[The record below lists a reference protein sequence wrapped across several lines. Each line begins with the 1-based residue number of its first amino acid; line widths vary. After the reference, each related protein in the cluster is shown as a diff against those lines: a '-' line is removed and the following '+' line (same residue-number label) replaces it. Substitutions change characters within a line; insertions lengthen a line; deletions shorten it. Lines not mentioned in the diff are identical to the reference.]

1 MKALSMTK
9 LFFML
14 VTCVSLSVV
23 VQADELERAYQ
34 KEYAFLKA
42 QKAELE
48 KRFATDEVQHANEIQ
63 ASKEK
68 VEALQEKLIEVSE
81 KAKASSEK
89 LDKLSKMLAEKGET
103 GGLTGN
109 VVNQARLALE
119 PYGVKISD
127 DNKTTDVEKIKQ
139 AFGSSMKLYSELSSL
154 RNEKGEFYLPDGK
167 KVEGDIVKVGNIAA
181 YGISKEAAGALAPA
195 GNGAYKLWNAVGS
208 ADDAKAMFAKEKT
221 ETIDIFAYEN
231 LDKEVDYVTE
241 KSFIDTME
249 DGGVI
254 GYIIFALGLFGLVLL
269 GLRVLNLM
277 GAKTNVNEITQV
289 VVDTL
294 ESGEGS
300 TVALE
305 KIKGY
310 KGSTARVVKATLRNI
325 KKERAHIEDVIME
338 NILNE
343 STQIDRFGSFVLVIA
358 AVAPL
363 MGLLGTVTGM
373 IETFEVITEFG
384 TGDPKLLSGGIS
396 AALVTTMQGL
406 VVAIPLLLIGNLLS
420 GWAQSI
426 KDSMEQNALHIVNLY
441 EKYRG

>member
-1 MKALSMTK
+1 MRATTIITAIIALFIT
-9 LFFML
+9 
-14 VTCVSLSVV
+14 TAT
-23 VQADELERAYQ
+23 VQASELDRAYQ

-42 QKAELE
+42 QKVELE
-48 KRFATDEVQHANEIQ
+48 KRLETNKVKEVSELETA
-63 ASKEK
+63 KLK
-68 VEALQEKLIEVSE
+68 VEALQGKLLQVSSDVKSSNEKL
-81 KAKASSEK
+81 EK
-89 LDKLSKMLAEKGET
+89 LTKMLGEKEEN
-103 GGLTGN
+103 GGLTAN
-109 VVNQARLALE
+109 VVNQARLSLE

-127 DNKTTDVEKIKQ
+127 SNKTTDVEKLKK
-139 AFGSSMKLYSELSSL
+139 AFDSSRKLYVDLSALS
-154 RNEKGEFYLPDGK
+154 NSKGEFYLPDGK
-167 KVEGDIVKVGNIAA
+167 KVEGEIVKVGNIAA

-208 ADDAKAMFAKEKT
+208 SDDAKALYAAEMRESV
-221 ETIDIFAYEN
+221 DIFVYEN
-231 LDKEVDYVTE
+231 LDKEVDYIQE
-241 KSFIDTME
+241 KGFVETLE

-254 GYIIFALGLFGLVLL
+254 GYIIFGLGLFGLFLL
-269 GLRVLNLM
+269 ILRVSVLSKA
-277 GAKTNVNEITQV
+277 GSNVKNISQI
-289 VVDTL
+289 VVDTF

-305 KIKGY
+305 KLKGY
-310 KGSTARVVKATLRNI
+310 KGSTARVIKATLRNI
-325 KKERAHIEDVIME
+325 KKDRAHVEDIVME

-373 IETFEVITEFG
+373 IETFDVITEFG

-406 VVAIPLLLIGNLLS
+406 IVAIPLLLIGNLLS

-441 EKYRG
+441 EKHRG

>member
-1 MKALSMTK
+1 MKVLSMNK
-9 LFFML
+9 LFFAI
-14 VTCVSLSVV
+14 VAFISFWVS
-23 VQADELERAYQ
+23 VQAGELESAYQ

-48 KRFATDEVQHANEIQ
+48 TRLATDKVQQKNDIQ

-68 VEALQEKLIEVSE
+68 VEVLQVQLLEVS
-81 KAKASSEK
+81 AKVKTSSEK
-89 LDKLSKMLAEKGET
+89 LEKFTKMLAEKEET

-119 PYGVKISD
+119 PYGVKVSD
-127 DNKTTDVEKIKQ
+127 DNRTNDVEKIKQ
-139 AFGSSMKLYSELSSL
+139 AFGSSIKLNRELSSL
-154 RNEKGEFYLPDGK
+154 GNEKGEFYLPDGR
-167 KVEGDIVKVGNIAA
+167 KVKGDIVKVGNIAA
-181 YGISKEAAGALAPA
+181 YGISQEAAGALAPA
-195 GNGAYKLWNAVGS
+195 GDGNYKLWNAVGS

-231 LDKEVDYVTE
+231 LDKEADYVTE
-241 KSFIDTME
+241 KTFIDTME

-254 GYIIFALGLFGLVLL
+254 GYIIFTLGLFGLVLL
-269 GLRVLNLM
+269 GLRVINLM
-277 GAKTNVNEITQV
+277 GAKTNVHEITQI

-300 TVALE
+300 TVSLE
-305 KIKGY
+305 KLKGY
-310 KGSTARVVKATLRNI
+310 KGSTARVIKATLRNI

-363 MGLLGTVTGM
+363 LGLLGTVTGM

-406 VVAIPLLLIGNLLS
+406 IVAIPLLLIGNLLS

-426 KDSMEQNALHIVNLY
+426 KDSMEQSALHIVNLY

>member
-1 MKALSMTK
+1 MRATSIITAIIALFIT
-9 LFFML
+9 
-14 VTCVSLSVV
+14 TAT
-23 VQADELERAYQ
+23 VQASELDRAYQ

-48 KRFATDEVQHANEIQ
+48 KRLETNTVNHE
-63 ASKEK
+63 KELETAKMK
-68 VEALQEKLIEVSE
+68 VEALQGKLLQVSSEVKSSNEKLTKLTKVLGE
-81 KAKASSEK
+81 KE
-89 LDKLSKMLAEKGET
+89 EN
-103 GGLTGN
+103 GGLTSN
-109 VVNQARLALE
+109 VVNQARLSLE

-127 DNKTTDVEKIKQ
+127 SNKTTDVEKLEK
-139 AFGSSMKLYSELSSL
+139 AFASSTKLYGDFSSL
-154 RNEKGEFYLPDGK
+154 SNAKGEFYLPDGK

-208 ADDAKAMFAKEKT
+208 SDDAKALFAE
-221 ETIDIFAYEN
+221 EMRESVDIFVYEN
-231 LDKEVDYVTE
+231 LDKEVDYIQE
-241 KSFIDTME
+241 KGFVDTLE
-249 DGGVI
+249 DGGII
-254 GYIIFALGLFGLVLL
+254 GYIIFALGIFGLLL
-269 GLRVLNLM
+269 LALRVFVLSN
-277 GAKTNVNEITQV
+277 ASSNVKNIAQI
-289 VVDTL
+289 VVDTF

-305 KIKGY
+305 KLKSY
-310 KGSTARVVKATLRNI
+310 KGSTARVIKATLRNI
-325 KKERAHIEDVIME
+325 KKDRAHVEDIIME

-373 IETFEVITEFG
+373 IETFDVITEFG

-406 VVAIPLLLIGNLLS
+406 IVAIPLLLIGNLLS

-441 EKYRG
+441 EKHRG

>member
-1 MKALSMTK
+1 MRATSIITAIIALFIT
-9 LFFML
+9 
-14 VTCVSLSVV
+14 TAT
-23 VQADELERAYQ
+23 VQASELDRAYQ

-48 KRFATDEVQHANEIQ
+48 KRFETNTVHHE
-63 ASKEK
+63 KELETAKLK
-68 VEALQEKLIEVSE
+68 VEALQGKLLQVSSDVKSSNERLEKFT
-81 KAKASSEK
+81 
-89 LDKLSKMLAEKGET
+89 KMLGEKEEN
-103 GGLTGN
+103 GGLTSS
-109 VVNQARLALE
+109 VVNQARLSLE

-127 DNKTTDVEKIKQ
+127 SNKTTDIEKLKN
-139 AFGSSMKLYSELSSL
+139 AFASSTKLYGDLSSL
-154 RNEKGEFYLPDGK
+154 SNSKGEFYLPDGK
-167 KVEGDIVKVGNIAA
+167 KVEGDIVKVGNVAA
-181 YGISKEAAGALAPA
+181 YGISKQAAGALAPG

-208 ADDAKAMFAKEKT
+208 SDDAKALYAGEMRESV
-221 ETIDIFAYEN
+221 DIFVYEN
-231 LDKEVDYVTE
+231 LDKEVDYIQE
-241 KSFIDTME
+241 KSFVDTLE

-254 GYIIFALGLFGLVLL
+254 GYIIFGLGLFGLFLLIIRVFVLS
-269 GLRVLNLM
+269 R
-277 GAKTNVNEITQV
+277 ASSNVDNIGKI
-289 VVDTL
+289 VVDTF

-305 KIKGY
+305 KLKNY
-310 KGSTARVVKATLRNI
+310 KGSTARVIKATLRNI
-325 KKERAHIEDVIME
+325 KKDRAHVEDIVME

-373 IETFEVITEFG
+373 IETFDVITEFG

-406 VVAIPLLLIGNLLS
+406 IVAIPLLLLGNLLS
-420 GWAQSI
+420 GWAQGI

-441 EKYRG
+441 EKHRV

>member
-9 LFFML
+9 LFFAI
-14 VTCVSLSVV
+14 VAFVSLSVA
-23 VQADELERAYQ
+23 VQAGELESAYQ

-48 KRFATDEVQHANEIQ
+48 NRLATDKVQQANEIN

-68 VEALQEKLIEVSE
+68 VETLQSKLLEVSE
-81 KAKASSEK
+81 TAKVSNEK
-89 LDKLSKMLAEKGET
+89 LEKLSKMLAEQEEN

-109 VVNQARLALE
+109 VLNQAQLALE
-119 PYGVKISD
+119 PYGMKISD
-127 DNKTTDVEKIKQ
+127 DNKTNDVEKIHQ
-139 AFGSSMKLYSELSSL
+139 AFGTSMKLYSQLSSL

-167 KVEGDIVKVGNIAA
+167 KVQGDIVKVGNIAA
-181 YGISKEAAGALAPA
+181 YGISKEATGALAPA
-195 GNGAYKLWNAVGS
+195 GDGNYKLWNAVDS
-208 ADDAKAMFAKEKT
+208 ADDAKAMFGKEKT
-221 ETIDIFAYEN
+221 ETIDIFVYEN

-241 KSFIDTME
+241 KTFINTME

-269 GLRVLNLM
+269 GLRVINLM
-277 GAKTNVNEITQV
+277 RASTNVQEITQIV
-289 VVDTL
+289 VEKV
-294 ESGEGS
+294 ESGKKDE
-300 TVALE
+300 ALDA
-305 KIKGY
+305 IKGY
-310 KGSTARVVKATLRNI
+310 EGSTARVIKSTLRNI
-325 KKERAHIEDVIME
+325 DKNREHVEDVIME

-373 IETFEVITEFG
+373 ITTFEVITEFG

-406 VVAIPLLLIGNLLS
+406 IVAIPLLLIGNLLS
-420 GWAQSI
+420 GWAQGI
-426 KDSMEQNALHIVNLY
+426 KDSMEQKALHIVNLY

>member
-1 MKALSMTK
+1 MKALSITK
-9 LFFML
+9 LFF
-14 VTCVSLSVV
+14 VFVAFVSLSTAT
-23 VQADELERAYQ
+23 QAGELERAYQ

-48 KRFATDEVQHANEIQ
+48 KRLETDQVQHANDIQ
-63 ASKEK
+63 ASKER
-68 VEALQEKLIEVSE
+68 VEVLQAQLLEVSE
-81 KAKASSEK
+81 KTKVSSEK
-89 LDKLSKMLAEKGET
+89 LEKLTKILAEKEDN

-119 PYGVKISD
+119 PYGVKVSD
-127 DNKTTDVEKIKQ
+127 DNKTNNVEKIKQ
-139 AFGSSMKLYSELSSL
+139 AFGSSIKLYSELSSL

-181 YGISKEAAGALAPA
+181 YGIAKEAAGALAPA
-195 GNGAYKLWNAVGS
+195 GDGAYKLWNAVGS
-208 ADDAKAMFAKEKT
+208 SDDAKAMFAKEKT

-241 KSFIDTME
+241 KSFVDTME

-254 GYIIFALGLFGLVLL
+254 GYIIFALGLFGLILL
-269 GLRVLNLM
+269 GLRVINLM
-277 GAKTNVNEITQV
+277 RASTNVQDITQIV
-289 VVDTL
+289 VEKV
-294 ESGEGS
+294 ESGKKDE
-300 TVALE
+300 ALDA
-305 KIKGY
+305 IKGY
-310 KGSTARVVKATLRNI
+310 EGSTARVIKSTLRNI
-325 KKERAHIEDVIME
+325 DKNREHVEDVIME

-343 STQIDRFGSFVLVIA
+343 STQIDKFGSFVLVIA

-406 VVAIPLLLIGNLLS
+406 IVAIPLLLIGNLLS

-426 KDSMEQNALHIVNLY
+426 KDSMEQKALHIVNLY

>member
-1 MKALSMTK
+1 MKALSITK
-9 LFFML
+9 LFFAM
-14 VTCVSLSVV
+14 VTFLSLSAA
-23 VQADELERAYQ
+23 VQAGELERAYQ

-42 QKAELE
+42 QKSELE
-48 KRFATDEVQHANEIQ
+48 KRLASDKVQQANELN
-63 ASKEK
+63 ASQEK
-68 VEALQEKLIEVSE
+68 VEALQGKLLEVSE
-81 KAKASSEK
+81 KAKVSSEK
-89 LDKLSKMLAEKGET
+89 LEKVSKILEEKEED

-119 PYGVKISD
+119 PYGVKVSD
-127 DNKTTDVEKIKQ
+127 DNRTNDLEKIQQ
-139 AFGSSMKLYSELSSL
+139 AFGTSIKLYGELSSL
-154 RNEKGEFYLPDGK
+154 RNEKGAFYLPDGK
-167 KVEGDIVKVGNIAA
+167 KIEGDIVKVGNIAA
-181 YGISKEAAGALAPA
+181 YGIAKEAAGALAPA
-195 GNGAYKLWNAVGS
+195 GEGNYKLWNAVGS

-221 ETIDIFAYEN
+221 DTIDIFVYEN

-241 KSFIDTME
+241 KTFVDTME
-249 DGGVI
+249 DGGII

-269 GLRVLNLM
+269 GLRVINLM
-277 GAKTNVNEITQV
+277 GAKTRVHEITQI
-289 VVDTL
+289 VVDTF

-305 KIKGY
+305 KLKGY
-310 KGSTARVVKATLRNI
+310 KGSTARVIKATLRNI
-325 KKERAHIEDVIME
+325 KKERAHVEDVIME

-406 VVAIPLLLIGNLLS
+406 IVAIPLLLIGNLLS

-426 KDSMEQNALHIVNLY
+426 KDSMEQSALHIVNLY

>member
-1 MKALSMTK
+1 MKALSITK
-9 LFFML
+9 LFFAM
-14 VTCVSLSVV
+14 VTFLSLSAA
-23 VQADELERAYQ
+23 VQAGELERAYQ

-48 KRFATDEVQHANEIQ
+48 KRLASDKVQQANELN
-63 ASKEK
+63 ASQEK
-68 VEALQEKLIEVSE
+68 VEALQEKLLEVSE
-81 KAKASSEK
+81 KAKVSSEK
-89 LDKLSKMLAEKGET
+89 LEKVSKILEEKEED

-119 PYGVKISD
+119 PYGVKVSD
-127 DNKTTDVEKIKQ
+127 DNRTNDLEKIQQ
-139 AFGSSMKLYSELSSL
+139 AFGTSIMLYGELSSL
-154 RNEKGEFYLPDGK
+154 RNEKGAFYLPDGK
-167 KVEGDIVKVGNIAA
+167 KIEGDIVKVGNIAA
-181 YGISKEAAGALAPA
+181 YGIAKEAAGALAPA
-195 GNGAYKLWNAVGS
+195 GEGNYKLWNAVGS

-221 ETIDIFAYEN
+221 DTIDIFVYEN

-241 KSFIDTME
+241 KTFVDTME
-249 DGGVI
+249 DGGII

-269 GLRVLNLM
+269 GLRVINLM
-277 GAKTNVNEITQV
+277 GAKTRVHEITQI
-289 VVDTL
+289 VVDTF

-305 KIKGY
+305 KLKGY
-310 KGSTARVVKATLRNI
+310 KGSTARVIKATLRNI
-325 KKERAHIEDVIME
+325 KKERAHVEDVIME

-406 VVAIPLLLIGNLLS
+406 IVAIPLLLIGNLLS

-426 KDSMEQNALHIVNLY
+426 KDSMEQSALHIVNLY

>member
-1 MKALSMTK
+1 MKVLSMTR
-9 LFFML
+9 LFFVI
-14 VTCVSLSVV
+14 VTFLSLSAV
-23 VQADELERAYQ
+23 VQAGELERAYQ

-48 KRFATDEVQHANEIQ
+48 NRLATDKVHQANETQ

-68 VEALQEKLIEVSE
+68 VEALQGKLLDVSAKVKSSNEKFEKLSE
-81 KAKASSEK
+81 
-89 LDKLSKMLAEKGET
+89 MLAEEEET

-119 PYGVKISD
+119 PYGMKVSD
-127 DNKTTDVEKIKQ
+127 DNKTNDVEKIQK
-139 AFGSSMKLYSELSSL
+139 AFDTSIKLYSELSSL

-167 KVEGDIVKVGNIAA
+167 KVKGDIVKVGNIAA

-195 GNGAYKLWNAVGS
+195 GDGNYKLWNAVGS
-208 ADDAKAMFAKEKT
+208 ADDAKAMFGKEKT
-221 ETIDIFAYEN
+221 ESIDIFAYEN

-241 KSFIDTME
+241 KTFIDTME
-249 DGGVI
+249 DGGII
-254 GYIIFALGLFGLVLL
+254 GYIIFTLGLFGLVLL
-269 GLRVLNLM
+269 GLRVINLM
-277 GAKTNVNEITQV
+277 GASTNVNEITQI

-300 TVALE
+300 TVSLE
-305 KIKGY
+305 KLKGH
-310 KGSTARVVKATLRNI
+310 KGSTARVIKATLRNI

-363 MGLLGTVTGM
+363 LGLLGTVTGM

-406 VVAIPLLLIGNLLS
+406 IVAIPLLLIGNLLS

-426 KDSMEQNALHIVNLY
+426 KDSMEQSALHIVNLY

>member
-1 MKALSMTK
+1 MKALSITK
-9 LFFML
+9 LFFAM
-14 VTCVSLSVV
+14 VAFVSLSAA
-23 VQADELERAYQ
+23 VQAGELERAYQ

-48 KRFATDEVQHANEIQ
+48 KRLVSDKEQQANELN

-68 VEALQEKLIEVSE
+68 VDALQEKLLEVSE
-81 KAKASSEK
+81 KAKVSSEK
-89 LDKLSKMLAEKGET
+89 LEKVSKVLAEKEED

-119 PYGVKISD
+119 PYGMKISD
-127 DNKTTDVEKIKQ
+127 DNKTNDVEKIQQ
-139 AFGSSMKLYSELSSL
+139 AFGTSIKLYSELSSL

-195 GNGAYKLWNAVGS
+195 GDGNYKLWNAVGS
-208 ADDAKAMFAKEKT
+208 SDDAKAMFAKEKT
-221 ETIDIFAYEN
+221 ETIDIFVYEN
-231 LDKEVDYVTE
+231 LDKEVEYVTE
-241 KSFIDTME
+241 KTFVDTME
-249 DGGVI
+249 DGGII
-254 GYIIFALGLFGLVLL
+254 GYIIFILGLFGLVLL
-269 GLRVLNLM
+269 GLRVINLTR
-277 GAKTNVNEITQV
+277 AKTNVNEITQIV
-289 VVDTL
+289 IDTL

-305 KIKGY
+305 KLKGFE
-310 KGSTARVVKATLRNI
+310 GSTARVIKATLRNI

-358 AVAPL
+358 AVSPL

-406 VVAIPLLLIGNLLS
+406 IVAIPLLLIGNLLS

-426 KDSMEQNALHIVNLY
+426 KDSMEQSALHIVNLY

>member
-9 LFFML
+9 LFFAL
-14 VTCVSLSVV
+14 VTFASLLTAVE
-23 VQADELERAYQ
+23 AGELERAYQ

-48 KRFATDEVQHANEIQ
+48 KRLVSDKEQQANELN

-68 VEALQEKLIEVSE
+68 VEALQGKLLEVS
-81 KAKASSEK
+81 AKTKTSSEK
-89 LDKLSKMLAEKGET
+89 LEKLSKILAEKEED

-119 PYGVKISD
+119 PYGVKITD
-127 DNKTTDVEKIKQ
+127 NNKTNDVEKIQ
-139 AFGSSMKLYSELSSL
+139 EAFGTSIKLYSKLSSL
-154 RNEKGEFYLPDGK
+154 RNEKGGFYLPDGK

-181 YGISKEAAGALAPA
+181 YGIAKEAAGALAPA
-195 GNGAYKLWNAVGS
+195 GNGNYKLWNAVGS
-208 ADDAKAMFAKEKT
+208 ADDAKAMFGKEKT
-221 ETIDIFAYEN
+221 ETIDIFVYEN

-241 KSFIDTME
+241 KTFVDTME
-249 DGGVI
+249 DGGII
-254 GYIIFALGLFGLVLL
+254 GYIIFALGIFGLVLL
-269 GLRVLNLM
+269 GLRVINLM
-277 GAKTNVNEITQV
+277 RAKTNVNEITQI
-289 VVDTL
+289 VVDTF

-305 KIKGY
+305 KLKGY
-310 KGSTARVVKATLRNI
+310 KGSTARVIKATLRNI
-325 KKERAHIEDVIME
+325 KKEREHVEDVIME

-358 AVAPL
+358 AVSPL

-406 VVAIPLLLIGNLLS
+406 IVAIPLLLIGNLLS

-426 KDSMEQNALHIVNLY
+426 KDSMEQSALHIVNLY

>member
-9 LFFML
+9 LFFAL
-14 VTCVSLSVV
+14 VTFASLSVAL
-23 VQADELERAYQ
+23 QAGELERAYQ

-48 KRFATDEVQHANEIQ
+48 SRLETDKVQQANELN
-63 ASKEK
+63 ASNEK
-68 VEALQEKLIEVSE
+68 VEALQAKLLEVSE
-81 KAKASSEK
+81 QAKVSGEK
-89 LDKLSKMLAEKGET
+89 LEKLSKMLAEKEDT

-127 DNKTTDVEKIKQ
+127 DNKTTDVEKIQQ
-139 AFGSSMKLYSELSSL
+139 AFGTSMKLYSELSSL

-167 KVEGDIVKVGNIAA
+167 KVQGDIVKVGNVAA

-195 GNGAYKLWNAVGS
+195 GDGNYKLWNAVGS
-208 ADDAKAMFAKEKT
+208 SDDAKAMFAKEKT
-221 ETIDIFAYEN
+221 KTIDIFAYEN

-241 KSFIDTME
+241 KTVMDTME

-254 GYIIFALGLFGLVLL
+254 GYIIFVLGLFGLVLL
-269 GLRVLNLM
+269 GLRAINLM
-277 GAKTNVNEITQV
+277 KAKTNVSEITQI

-300 TVALE
+300 TVSLE
-305 KIKGY
+305 KLKGY
-310 KGSTARVVKATLRNI
+310 EGSTARVIKATLRNI

-358 AVAPL
+358 AVSPL
-363 MGLLGTVTGM
+363 LGLLGTVTGM

-406 VVAIPLLLIGNLLS
+406 IVAIPLLLIGNLLS

-426 KDSMEQNALHIVNLY
+426 KDSMEQSALHIVNLY

>member
-1 MKALSMTK
+1 MKALSMIK
-9 LFFML
+9 LFFTI
-14 VTCVSLSVV
+14 VTFLSLSVLV
-23 VQADELERAYQ
+23 EAGELENAYQ

-48 KRFATDEVQHANEIQ
+48 ARLATDKVQQTNDIQ
-63 ASKEK
+63 SSKEK
-68 VEALQEKLIEVSE
+68 VESLQAKLLEVSE
-81 KAKASSEK
+81 KTKVSSEK
-89 LDKLSKMLAEKGET
+89 LEKLTKMLSEKEDN

-119 PYGVKISD
+119 PYGVKVSD
-127 DNKTTDVEKIKQ
+127 DNKTNDVEKIKQ
-139 AFGSSMKLYSELSSL
+139 AFGSSIRLNSELSSL
-154 RNEKGEFYLPDGK
+154 RNEKGAFYLPDGK
-167 KVEGDIVKVGNIAA
+167 KVKGDIVKVGNIAA
-181 YGISKEAAGALAPA
+181 YGISQEAAGALAPA
-195 GNGAYKLWNAVGS
+195 GNGNYKLWNAVGS
-208 ADDAKAMFAKEKT
+208 SDDAKAMFAKEKT

-241 KSFIDTME
+241 KTFIDTME

-269 GLRVLNLM
+269 GLRVINLM
-277 GAKTNVNEITQV
+277 GAKTNVHEITQI
-289 VVDTL
+289 VVDTF

-300 TVALE
+300 TVSLE
-305 KIKGY
+305 KLKGY
-310 KGSTARVVKATLRNI
+310 KGSTARVIKATLRNI

-406 VVAIPLLLIGNLLS
+406 IVAIPLLLIGNLLS

-426 KDSMEQNALHIVNLY
+426 KDSMEQSALHIVNLY

>member
-1 MKALSMTK
+1 MKALSMIK
-9 LFFML
+9 LFLAF
-14 VTCVSLSVV
+14 VTVASMAVTT
-23 VQADELERAYQ
+23 QAGELERAYQ

-48 KRFATDEVQHANEIQ
+48 KRLATDKVQQANDVQ

-68 VEALQEKLIEVSE
+68 VEALQEKLLDASAKV
-81 KAKASSEK
+81 KASSEK
-89 LDKLSKMLAEKGET
+89 LEKLTKMLAEKEET

-109 VVNQARLALE
+109 VVNQARLALV
-119 PYGVKISD
+119 PYGMKVSD
-127 DNKTTDVEKIKQ
+127 DNKTNDVEKIQQ
-139 AFGSSMKLYSELSSL
+139 AFSTSIKLYSELSSL

-181 YGISKEAAGALAPA
+181 YGISQEATGALAPA
-195 GNGAYKLWNAVGS
+195 GDGNYKLWNAVGS
-208 ADDAKAMFAKEKT
+208 SDDAKAMFAKEKT
-221 ETIDIFAYEN
+221 DTIDIFAYEN

-241 KSFIDTME
+241 KTFVDTME
-249 DGGVI
+249 DGGII
-254 GYIIFALGLFGLVLL
+254 GYIIFGLGLFGLALL
-269 GLRVLNLM
+269 GLRVINLM
-277 GAKTNVNEITQV
+277 SASTNVNEITQV

-300 TVALE
+300 TVSLE
-305 KIKGY
+305 KLKGY
-310 KGSTARVVKATLRNI
+310 KGSTARVIKATLRNI

-363 MGLLGTVTGM
+363 MGLLGTVVGM

-406 VVAIPLLLIGNLLS
+406 IVAIPLLLIGNLLS

-426 KDSMEQNALHIVNLY
+426 KDSMEQSALHIVNLY

>member
-1 MKALSMTK
+1 MKALSITK
-9 LFFML
+9 LLLAFMT
-14 VTCVSLSVV
+14 VVSIS
-23 VQADELERAYQ
+23 ASAYAGELERAYQ

-42 QKAELE
+42 QKVELE
-48 KRFATDEVQHANEIQ
+48 KRLATDTVKQAKDLN

-68 VEALQEKLIEVSE
+68 VEVLQAKLLDVSE
-81 KAKASSEK
+81 QVKTSSEK
-89 LDKLSKMLAEKGET
+89 LEKVSKMLADKEET

-119 PYGVKISD
+119 PYGVKVSD
-127 DNKTTDVEKIKQ
+127 DNKTNDIQKIQK
-139 AFGSSMKLYSELSSL
+139 AFSTSIKLYSELSSL

-195 GNGAYKLWNAVGS
+195 GDGNYKLWNAVGS
-208 ADDAKAMFAKEKT
+208 SDDAKAMFAKEKT
-221 ETIDIFAYEN
+221 ETIDIFTYEN

-241 KSFIDTME
+241 KTFMDTMA

-254 GYIIFALGLFGLVLL
+254 GYIIFALGVFGLVLL
-269 GLRVLNLM
+269 GLRVINLI
-277 GAKTNVNEITQV
+277 GAQKNVSEITQI

-300 TVALE
+300 TVSLE
-305 KIKGY
+305 KLKGY
-310 KGSTARVVKATLRNI
+310 KGSTARVIKATLRNI

-343 STQIDRFGSFVLVIA
+343 STQIDKFGSFVLVIA

-406 VVAIPLLLIGNLLS
+406 IVAIPLLLIGNLLS

-426 KDSMEQNALHIVNLY
+426 KDSMEQSALHIVNLY

>member
-1 MKALSMTK
+1 MKALSITK
-9 LFFML
+9 LFFAI
-14 VTCVSLSVV
+14 VTFASLSVTV
-23 VQADELERAYQ
+23 HAGELEKAYQ

-42 QKAELE
+42 QKTELE
-48 KRFATDEVQHANEIQ
+48 KRLAADKVQQENEIQ

-68 VEALQEKLIEVSE
+68 VEALQATLLEVSE
-81 KAKASSEK
+81 KAKVSSEK
-89 LDKLSKMLAEKGET
+89 LEKISKILAEKEDT

-127 DNKTTDVEKIKQ
+127 DNKTNDVEKIQQ
-139 AFGSSMKLYSELSSL
+139 AFGASMKLYSELSSL

-195 GNGAYKLWNAVGS
+195 GDGNYKLWNAVGS

-221 ETIDIFAYEN
+221 DTVNIFVYEN

-241 KSFIDTME
+241 KTFVDTME
-249 DGGVI
+249 DGGII

-269 GLRVLNLM
+269 GLRVINLM
-277 GAKTNVNEITQV
+277 KASTNVQDITQIV
-289 VVDTL
+289 VEKV
-294 ESGEGS
+294 ESGKKDE
-300 TVALE
+300 ALDA
-305 KIKGY
+305 IKGFE
-310 KGSTARVVKATLRNI
+310 GSTARVIKSTLRNI
-325 KKERAHIEDVIME
+325 DKNREHVEDVIME

-343 STQIDRFGSFVLVIA
+343 STQIDKFGSFVLVIA

-406 VVAIPLLLIGNLLS
+406 IVAIPLLLIGNLLS